1 MPTPGRPRRLDA
13 EECEEICNLVAAGH
27 SMVAV
32 ARAVACN
39 VKTIR
44 RHAAH
49 DDRFRRQ
56 LAAAEIA
63 ARNDPAKL
71 LRRAA
76 SSHWRAAA
84 WLLERTDPEKYSR
97 TAQPVCRPEGVKA
110 AFDQFIEV
118 ALRTAPDRH
127 ASRDFYQRLAK
138 VAEEQLTRLF
148 QPASSPGK
156 SPFAEATP
164 LLDEQRLFDYL
175 DEVCSEPK
183 PKAPEPPPQSA
194 SPAEEKQQQAA

>member
-1 MPTPGRPRRLDA
+1 MSTGRPRRLDA

-27 SMVAV
+27 SMIAV

-44 RHAAH
+44 RHAAY

-84 WLLERTDPEKYSR
+84 WLLERSDPEKYSR
-97 TAQPVCRPEGVKA
+97 TAQPVCRPERVKV
-110 AFDQFIEV
+110 AFDQFIEA
-118 ALRTAPDRH
+118 ALRTAPDRT
-127 ASRDFYQRLAK
+127 ACRELYQRLATI
-138 VAEEQLTRLF
+138 AEEQLTRLF
-148 QPASSPGK
+148 QPASSPDK
-156 SPFAEATP
+156 SSFAEATI
-164 LLDEQRLFDYL
+164 LLDEQRLLDYL
-175 DEVCSEPK
+175 DEVCS
-183 PKAPEPPPQSA
+183 A
-194 SPAEEKQQQAA
+194 SPSHPAPQTSNQHQPESTAA